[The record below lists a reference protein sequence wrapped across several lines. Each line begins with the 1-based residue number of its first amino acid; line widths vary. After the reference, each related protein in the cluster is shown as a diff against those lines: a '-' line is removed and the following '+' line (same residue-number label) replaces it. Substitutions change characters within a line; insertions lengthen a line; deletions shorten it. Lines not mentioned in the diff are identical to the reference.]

1 MVKYNAI
8 LNIVSI
14 VLLFIILFVILF
26 GCRFRKNRYEQF
38 TNPSEEKETEKEKP
52 ALSDFENQ
60 ILDKLSNGQLSTD
73 GLTELITSQ
82 KFTQENLE
90 NMINYVEHFKG
101 NVGNKN

>member
-1 MVKYNAI
+1 MVNYDAI

-14 VLLFIILFVILF
+14 GLIFIILFVILF
-26 GCRFRKNRYEQF
+26 GCRFKHNRYERF
-38 TNPSEEKETEKEKP
+38 TNPEEEKKEKTP
-52 ALSDFENQ
+52 GLSEFENQ
-60 ILDKLSNGQLSTD
+60 ILDKLSSGQLSTE

-101 NVGNKN
+101 DVANKN

>member
-1 MVKYNAI
+1 MVNYDAI

-14 VLLFIILFVILF
+14 VLILIILFIILF
-26 GCRFRKNRYEQF
+26 GCRFKHNRYERF
-38 TNPSEEKETEKEKP
+38 TNPEEEKEKKDSIP
-52 ALSDFENQ
+52 GLSEFENQ
-60 ILDKLSNGQLSTD
+60 ILDKLSSGQLSTD

-101 NVGNKN
+101 NIEK